1 MSNAHWSTQA
11 PVAHPLG
18 IEVSGVTAWLIRAIP
33 DAKAPF
39 SFRLIAGGRSNL
51 TYLVQDAADQRY
63 VLRRPPL
70 GSVLATAHDMG
81 REYRIIDALADTDVP
96 VAPAVAM
103 CDDATVN
110 DAPFYIMK
118 YVEGPVLATRTDA
131 LAYPEA
137 DRRTA
142 SSTLMD
148 VLGRIHAVQI
158 DEVGLG
164 TLGRRENYLL
174 RQLARWQQ
182 QYEKSKSVDIPVL
195 DEVFRR
201 LAASVPEQTHTG
213 LVHGDFRLGN
223 MILGPGGTIN
233 AVLDW
238 ELSTLGDVLA
248 DVGWLMSSW
257 IETGEESRSPLT
269 AASTAPGFASRREM
283 AEAYAGATG
292 RDLTLLPYYLAFSYW
307 RSACIGTGGV
317 ARYRAAAMAADDFDV
332 DQHARTIVETA
343 QRALT
348 ALEGGLL

>member
-1 MSNAHWSTQA
+1 MDHSIGVDATRL
-11 PVAHPLG
+11 PG
-18 IEVSGVTAWLIRAIP
+18 IKVREVTEWLQREVPGAV
-33 DAKAPF
+33 APF
-39 SFRLIAGGRSNL
+39 TVRLIAGGRSNL
-51 TYLVQDAADQRY
+51 TYLVNDSSGQRF

-70 GSVLATAHDMG
+70 GSVLATAHDMS

-96 VAPAVAM
+96 VAPAVAI
-103 CDDATVN
+103 CNDVTVN
-110 DAPFYIMK
+110 EAPFYIMK
-118 YVEGPVLATRTDA
+118 YVEGPILATRVDA

-142 SSTLMD
+142 SFTLMD
-148 VLGRIHAVQI
+148 VLGRIHAVQV

-164 TLGRRENYLL
+164 TLGRRENYLQ

-201 LAASVPEQTHTG
+201 LAASVPEQKHTG

-223 MILGPGGTIN
+223 MILGPGGTIS

-269 AASTAPGFASRREM
+269 AASSAPGFASRREM

-307 RSACIGTGGV
+307 RSACIGTGVV